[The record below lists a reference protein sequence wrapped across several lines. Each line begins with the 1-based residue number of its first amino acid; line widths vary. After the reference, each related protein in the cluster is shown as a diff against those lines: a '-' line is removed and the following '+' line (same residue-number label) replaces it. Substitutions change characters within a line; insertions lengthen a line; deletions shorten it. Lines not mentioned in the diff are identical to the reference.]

1 MTLIKPEIGPGFFDD
16 LGSEDMDVLKAFN
29 ELIANSID
37 SWIQKG
43 KTQSARGQLTINISF
58 QDNAIVIV
66 DNAAGMNKQEMINAM
81 GFGVAQKSSSEFG
94 DDLMGTYG
102 FGLKAS
108 TSALGRHF
116 EVISKIANKK
126 IIHSVMPI
134 GKMKDE
140 QSWQSDIEEKV
151 NPKSMLSE
159 KEIKSYI
166 SLGKADSGTMVYI
179 SDVREGL
186 DLEGIQMNKALLM
199 MELGIAWKFF
209 IQKNSF
215 GNPVKIYLDNDLVEE
230 PRRGYDQKGMLPN
243 TFIPF
248 KESIE
253 YKVKEGDN
261 TVTKIGEVSGSIW
274 VNTEGGQ
281 SDDSGGFNTYRKG
294 QLVQR
299 HDNKI
304 FKVTTENARVEGEL
318 SLDFLPANQRKT
330 YFDEKHPAYKEVSKL
345 LKKLV
350 PNSVVKSNVLN
361 KTVIS
366 DPTLL
371 NKWIVDKWFSHFIS
385 LFPEL
390 ELPKELKRLKK
401 IDTSPT
407 PPSGGPTPPSGG
419 PTPPSGGPTPPKP
432 ADDDFVPLSEDSFKF
447 NDITYSIIF
456 VKGNCGGNVYAYKV
470 DQNRIQINV
479 DDSIDG
485 VDSNF
490 QKNLTKIVDDPS
502 GSGYAKIAKQLIAQ
516 SVIQQFLTRTLGP
529 NEALKQSQIWIK
541 YVNKK

>member
-253 YKVKEGDN
+253 YKVKEGDK

-407 PPSGGPTPPSGG
+407 PPSGGPTPP
-419 PTPPSGGPTPPKP
+419 KP